1 METASKQVHT
11 IVLETYGMDS
21 LQLEALLK
29 SLVLT
34 APPADTQRVKE
45 LLSAQSLAWSHI
57 HSLELVESHIEE
69 DLPTGGDNETT

>member
-1 METASKQVHT
+1 METAPKQVHT

-34 APPADTQRVKE
+34 SPPVDTQRVKE
-45 LLSAQSLAWSHI
+45 LLHAQSLAWAHV

-69 DLPTGGDNETT
+69 EPSTGGDDEIA